1 MIGGVCNASD
11 GVVLPPR
18 ARAQRCYPKFAITS
32 TVGGLRSSEGGRPG
46 GLAYTVM
53 WRVVSRVSRLGLGRA
68 REPRPR
74 GPRGRERAGASR
86 RQYGKIM

>member
-32 TVGGLRSSEGGRPG
+32 TVGGLRSSEGGR
-46 GLAYTVM
+46 A
-53 WRVVSRVSRLGLGRA
+53 RVHVYVEWCRGSRVSGLVKAWSRKRA
-68 REPRPR
+68 APARPAR
-74 GPRGRERAGASR
+74 TRARGRES
-86 RQYGKIM
+86 

>member
-32 TVGGLRSSEGGRPG
+32 TVGGLRSSEGSRTCNVEWCRG
-46 GLAYTVM
+46 
-53 WRVVSRVSRLGLGRA
+53 SRVSGLVAQESRA
-68 REPRPR
+68 RAA
-74 GPRGRERAGASR
+74 RADASAR
-86 RQYGKIM
+86 ARVVGSTVSDHV